1 MLAGA
6 AAARR
11 PGGVVPGA
19 GDKDVVLLE
28 GVGTHLGMRSTWR
41 LAFADGADGAAA
53 LAFADEVA
61 LVPDGAPGA
70 SATPLEARSG
80 FDPALEAGEG
90 AAWAES
96 LGGGVSRRECPGADG
111 EHRST
116 LASWARTG
124 QWLEPGAR
132 RRLNVKLL
140 RLGVPLRVLV
150 DEHSMAPEEVPPE
163 AVEPEPVSPRAETR
177 KKRDKRRRK
186 KKATRRTRA
195 FPWDTN
201 TNKKGDEDD
210 EEETSSSFKTSCLPP
225 PSPPEIPKGEGALV
239 ALAARGGKIGARAWL
254 RRVGAS
260 ATDDVA
266 SFREAF
272 FFSTLNPSESDAD
285 AERNFSRALEQ
296 KWWVLHRLELALPEG
311 VETWVFDAYA
321 VDDDA
326 KVAQP
331 RVAHQ
336 TLPGGDR
343 CEFELTRTS
352 VMKTRAVSQNARLDV
367 SSAVTEDKNDKNDA
381 DDIVSFDAPP
391 EGYRGGFDAR
401 WPRVAFVLPRGAVDR
416 AKEKENLAE
425 EEQTKAPP
433 STVALLAG
441 RGDGGH
447 VLLRPSVNGVPAPGW
462 FAIDTSSC
470 GNAIDPEYA
479 DALHMPAFGRLAV
492 VGAAAASLAGAF
504 RRCDR
509 VDVGACRVTSPLF
522 MEQALA
528 GAMRCPAL
536 TSDDSSPGVS
546 DASNGSSGRLL
557 GTLGTDFLQ
566 HCVLEIRAPKRVPGS
581 PKPAAFEILAHD
593 PAAFAANVP
602 ARVAVAW
609 QRLTWISGA
618 PHVRARV
625 FVADDSLSPE
635 PPAERKR
642 SPAEPR
648 RSFSSTHPEEEDEN
662 DTDAFDGRLFRL
674 ALGAGG
680 TGAIVA
686 HRAAM
691 EWRMVERTVGL
702 QPGGVL
708 SAAGEDRARFARVDE
723 EVVTGRLARLEFR
736 GAAFDTVRALTHTRG
751 DPPDL
756 GFSPHVDGALCAD
769 LFRGCDVV
777 LDLANDRVAVVQ
789 RER

>member
-11 PGGVVPGA
+11 PGGVAPGA

-28 GVGTHLGMRSTWR
+28 GVGTHLGMRSRWR
-41 LAFADGADGAAA
+41 LAFSDGAAEGAAA

-61 LVPDGAPGA
+61 LDPDGAPGA

-80 FDPALEAGEG
+80 FDPALDRGEG
-90 AAWAES
+90 GAWAES
-96 LGGGVSRRECPGADG
+96 LGGGVSRREWCGADG

-116 LASWARTG
+116 LATWVRSG

-140 RLGVPLRVLV
+140 RIGVPLRVLV
-150 DEHSMAPEEVPPE
+150 DEHSMAPEEVSPE
-163 AVEPEPVSPRAETR
+163 AVEPAVARPAAAA
-177 KKRDKRRRK
+177 RRGNDALGRRSRK
-186 KKATRRTRA
+186 KK
-195 FPWDTN
+195 
-201 TNKKGDEDD
+201 KKKSGKRVSLNENAQNEDAQ
-210 EEETSSSFKTSCLPP
+210 KTSVVCLPP
-225 PSPPEIPKGEGALV
+225 PLPPGIPEGEGALL
-239 ALAARGGKIGARAWL
+239 ALAVRGGKVGARVWL
-254 RRVGAS
+254 RRVGGS
-260 ATDDVA
+260 PTDDVP

-272 FFSTLNPSESDAD
+272 VSSAAPTDD
-285 AERNFSRALEQ
+285 AEPQDVCRDASLLSSDFQAALEHT
-296 KWWVLHRLELALPEG
+296 WWVVHRAELALPEG
-311 VETWVFDAYA
+311 VETWVFDAYVA
-321 VDDDA
+321 GGDA
-326 KVAQP
+326 RVSRP
-331 RVAHQ
+331 NVAHQ

-343 CEFELTRTS
+343 CEF
-352 VMKTRAVSQNARLDV
+352 RAVSAHRAELENDNAV
-367 SSAVTEDKNDKNDA
+367 ETENGQG
-381 DDIVSFDAPP
+381 VSFDAPP
-391 EGYRGGFDAR
+391 EGYRGAFDAR
-401 WPRVAFVLPRGAVDR
+401 WPRVAADAADAAVAADDADGADAVDAVDVR
-416 AKEKENLAE
+416 
-425 EEQTKAPP
+425 P
-433 STVALLAG
+433 SSLSQMNDHDASDVAAA

-447 VLLRPSVNGVPAPGW
+447 VLIRPFVNGVAAPGW

-470 GNAIDPEYA
+470 GHAIDPEYA
-479 DALHMPAFGRLAV
+479 DALGAPAFGRLAV

-504 RRCDR
+504 RRGDE
-509 VDVGACRVTSPLF
+509 VAVGAVRVPSPLF

-536 TSDDSSPGVS
+536 PG
-546 DASNGSSGRLL
+546 DGAAGGSGSAAAGGGRLL

-566 HCVLEIRAPKRVPGS
+566 HCVLEIRAPRRAPGS
-581 PKPAAFEILAHD
+581 PQPAAFEVLAHD
-593 PAAFAANVP
+593 PSAFAANVP

-609 QRLTWISGA
+609 QRVTWISGA

-625 FVADDSLSPE
+625 LVADDALTPE
-635 PPAERKR
+635 PPAERAP

-648 RSFSSTHPEEEDEN
+648 GFGSTDEGRDSN
-662 DTDAFDGRLFRL
+662 ATDGRLFRL

-686 HRAAM
+686 RRAAE

-702 QPGGVL
+702 QPGGVM
-708 SAAGEDRARFARVDE
+708 SAPGSERARFARVDDA
-723 EVVTGRLARLEFR
+723 VVTGRLAKLEFR
-736 GAAFDTVRALTHTRG
+736 GATFENTRALTHLNG

-777 LDLANDRVAVVQ
+777 LDLGNDRVAVVQ

>member
-19 GDKDVVLLE
+19 GDKQVVLLE

-41 LAFADGADGAAA
+41 LAFADNTDGAAA

-80 FDPALEAGEG
+80 FDPKLDKGEG
-90 AAWAES
+90 AAWAEIM
-96 LGGGVSRRECPGADG
+96 GGGVTKRECPGADG

-124 QWLEPGAR
+124 QWLLPFAR

-163 AVEPEPVSPRAETR
+163 AVEPEPGSPRAPTR
-177 KKRDKRRRK
+177 TKPKRGRRK
-186 KKATRRTRA
+186 KKATRRPRA
-195 FPWDTN
+195 FPWDGD
-201 TNKKGDEDD
+201 KSKRDGDVDADEDASSS
-210 EEETSSSFKTSCLPP
+210 SSSFKTSCLPP
-225 PSPPEIPKGEGALV
+225 PVPPGIPEGEGALV

-260 ATDDVA
+260 ALDDVA

-272 FFSTLNPSESDAD
+272 FSERESESESESLSDGPS
-285 AERNFSRALEQ
+285 AEKEFSRALEQ
-296 KWWVLHRLELALPEG
+296 TWWVLHRFELALPEG

-326 KVAQP
+326 KVAHAK
-331 RVAHQ
+331 VAHQ

-343 CEFELTRTS
+343 CEFELTRTKRS
-352 VMKTRAVSQNARLDV
+352 VKQT
-367 SSAVTEDKNDKNDA
+367 SSAVTEEQNEPF
-381 DDIVSFDAPP
+381 DDTFDAPP

-401 WPRVAFVLPRGAVDR
+401 WPRVAFA
-416 AKEKENLAE
+416 KENLAE
-425 EEQTKAPP
+425 EEQTNAPP
-433 STVALLAG
+433 LTVAAG

-479 DALHMPAFGRLAV
+479 DALNMPAFGRLAV

-504 RRCDR
+504 RRADR
-509 VDVGACRVTSPLF
+509 IDVGACRVASPLF

-536 TSDDSSPGVS
+536 TSGGSSPSGVS
-546 DASNGSSGRLL
+546 DASSSSGRLL

-581 PKPAAFEILAHD
+581 PKPPTFEILAHD
-593 PAAFAANVP
+593 PAAFAANTP

-609 QRLTWISGA
+609 QRVTWISGA

-648 RSFSSTHPEEEDEN
+648 RFSQSKNPENPEEEN
-662 DTDAFDGRLFRL
+662 DTDALDGRLFRL

-686 HRAAM
+686 HRAAV
-691 EWRMVERTVGL
+691 EWRMIERTVGL

-708 SAAGEDRARFARVDE
+708 SAAGSERARFARVDE

-736 GAAFDTVRALTHTRG
+736 GASFDTVRALTHTNG

>member
-1 MLAGA
+1 MLDVLAGA

-11 PGGVVPGA
+11 PGGVAPGA

-28 GVGTHLGMRSTWR
+28 GVGTHLGMRSRWR
-41 LAFADGADGAAA
+41 LAFSDAEGSAEGAAA

-61 LVPDGAPGA
+61 LDPDGAPGA

-80 FDPALEAGEG
+80 FDPALERGEG
-90 AAWAES
+90 GAWAES
-96 LGGGVSRRECPGADG
+96 LGGGVSRREWSGADG

-116 LASWARTG
+116 LATWVRSG

-140 RLGVPLRVLV
+140 RIGVPLRVLV
-150 DEHSMAPEEVPPE
+150 DEHSMAPEEVSPE
-163 AVEPEPVSPRAETR
+163 AVELDVQPAAA
-177 KKRDKRRRK
+177 RRSRK
-186 KKATRRTRA
+186 KKRKKSGKRIR
-195 FPWDTN
+195 FPFPAADSN
-201 TNKKGDEDD
+201 EDARNED
-210 EEETSSSFKTSCLPP
+210 ARNEDAEKTSVSVCLPP
-225 PSPPEIPKGEGALV
+225 PSPPGVPEGEGALL
-239 ALAARGGKIGARAWL
+239 ALAARGGKVGARVWL
-254 RRVGAS
+254 RRVGDSPA
-260 ATDDVA
+260 DDVA

-272 FFSTLNPSESDAD
+272 VSSAGVLKKTDDAENQDVSLSDAFCFKKKNESDFQA
-285 AERNFSRALEQ
+285 ALEHT
-296 KWWVLHRLELALPEG
+296 WWVVHRAELALPEG

-321 VDDDA
+321 AGGDA
-326 KVAQP
+326 KIVARP
-331 RVAHQ
+331 NLAHQ

-343 CEFELTRTS
+343 CEFRA
-352 VMKTRAVSQNARLDV
+352 TRARKCRAQL
-367 SSAVTEDKNDKNDA
+367 ENDDA
-381 DDIVSFDAPP
+381 ELEKENGNGVSFDAPP
-391 EGYRGGFDAR
+391 EGYRGAFDAR
-401 WPRVAFVLPRGAVDR
+401 WPRVAADDEVDVRPSSSSQMNDRDASDVASAV
-416 AKEKENLAE
+416 AA
-425 EEQTKAPP
+425 A
-433 STVALLAG
+433 

-447 VLLRPSVNGVPAPGW
+447 VLIRPFVNGAAAPGW

-470 GNAIDPEYA
+470 GHAIDPEYA
-479 DALHMPAFGRLAV
+479 DALGAPAFGRLAV

-504 RRCDR
+504 RRGDE
-509 VDVGACRVTSPLF
+509 VAVGAARVPSPLF

-536 TSDDSSPGVS
+536 PGDGASTSNAAGV
-546 DASNGSSGRLL
+546 GRLL

-566 HCVLEIRAPKRVPGS
+566 HCVLEIRAPRRAPGS
-581 PKPAAFEILAHD
+581 PQPAAFEVLAHD
-593 PAAFAANVP
+593 PSAFAANVP

-609 QRLTWISGA
+609 QRVTWISGA

-625 FVADDSLSPE
+625 LVADDALTPE
-635 PPAERKR
+635 PPAERAP

-648 RSFSSTHPEEEDEN
+648 GVGPTGDGRDDSNAT
-662 DTDAFDGRLFRL
+662 DGRLFRL

-686 HRAAM
+686 RRAAE

-702 QPGGVL
+702 QPGGVM
-708 SAAGEDRARFARVDE
+708 SAPGSERARFARVDDA
-723 EVVTGRLARLEFR
+723 VVTGRLAKLEFR
-736 GAAFDTVRALTHTRG
+736 GATFENARALTHLNG

-769 LFRGCDVV
+769 LFRGCDLV
-777 LDLANDRVAVVQ
+777 LDLGNDRVAVVQ